1 MVGNHWPVLGSGH
14 LPGRTDTGLLA
25 GPGAPPS
32 PGAVLTAQHPAPR
45 PAQPPG
51 GNKILVVLLVPLFM
65 SLMSVSVV
73 NVALPAIES
82 GLNAS
87 AADLQWVLAGYA
99 LSFGV
104 VLVAA
109 GRAGDLWGR
118 KPLFIA
124 GILVFTVGSLAS
136 GLSVDPLMLNLSR
149 VVTGLGSGLLNPQI
163 IGIIQ
168 NVFHGRERG
177 RAYGLFGTV
186 VGLGVAIGP
195 TLGGV
200 ILGALGPE
208 WGWRTTF
215 LINVPFG
222 VLSAVLAAVW
232 LRPPARVRSE
242 EARRNLGA
250 LDPIGAVLLAAAV
263 ACLMIPFIMP
273 GTWLLLAAA
282 AVLLA
287 AWWWWE
293 QRMKRRFP
301 ATGRAPMVDPDL
313 FRIPSFSYSTVATAF
328 LLGAMPGLWA
338 VQAIVTQQ
346 GLGYS
351 ALAAGMTSLPT
362 ALAVMVLSPW
372 IGSHVHRRGPLF
384 VVVGAVLALGA
395 VALSMVAFHQ
405 IALGAWPY
413 WTLALCLFPFG
424 PAQALLMTSSQ
435 VLTMHEVPP
444 RAAGAAGGVS
454 QTAQRVLT
462 ATGLAAVTGAFYA
475 SLAASGTGAAPGGAD
490 VSAADAAA
498 VAVSYGEAADTALLV
513 VMGLLTVTLL
523 AGVLDYIRRY
533 RGGTLILED

>member
-1 MVGNHWPVLGSGH
+1 M
-14 LPGRTDTGLLA
+14 
-25 GPGAPPS
+25 
-32 PGAVLTAQHPAPR
+32 TAQHPAPR
-45 PAQPPG
+45 PAQPSG

-73 NVALPAIES
+73 NVALPAIEG

-87 AADLQWVLAGYA
+87 SADLQWVLAGYA

-118 KPLFIA
+118 KPIFIA
-124 GILVFTVGSLAS
+124 GILLFTVGSLAS
-136 GLSVDPLMLNLSR
+136 GLAVDPLMLNLSR

-168 NVFHGRERG
+168 NVFHGRARG

-222 VLSAVLAAVW
+222 VLSAVLAAAW

-242 EARRNLGA
+242 EARRSLGA
-250 LDPIGAVLLAAAV
+250 LDPVGAVLLAAAV
-263 ACLMIPFIMP
+263 VCLMVPFILP

-293 QRMKRRFP
+293 QRMKARFP
-301 ATGRAPMVDPDL
+301 ATGRAPMVDPAL

-384 VVVGAVLALGA
+384 VVAGAVLALGA
-395 VALSMVAFHQ
+395 VALGMVAFHQ
-405 IALGAWPY
+405 IALGDWPF

-475 SLAASGTGAAPGGAD
+475 SLAASGTGGRTGDATGGAGGA
-490 VSAADAAA
+490 AADAAA
-498 VAVSYGEAADTALLV
+498 VAVSYGDAADTALLV
-513 VMGLLTVTLL
+513 VMGLLAVTLV

-533 RGGTLILED
+533 RGGTLVLED